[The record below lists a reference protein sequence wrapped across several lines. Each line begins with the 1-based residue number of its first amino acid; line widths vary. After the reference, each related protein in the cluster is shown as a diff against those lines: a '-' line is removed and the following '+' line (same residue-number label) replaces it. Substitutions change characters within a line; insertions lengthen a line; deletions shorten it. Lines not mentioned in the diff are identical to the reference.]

1 MSDSEPTAT
10 ETPGADDAGKMS
22 FFDHLTELRTRII
35 WSLIPSAVGLAIAF
49 YFTDRIMVFL
59 QRPLANLKTP
69 PIFLTPTEYFWTY
82 MKVAM
87 ITGVFIAMPII
98 LWNVWAFVAPGLHKH
113 ERRYAAPFVIA
124 GSLLFLGGGAFALL
138 LVIPFAVHR
147 RLHRLHHQVHAGLR
161 GGVRAAGGDHAPVH
175 ARARDAPV
183 PVQESQVR
191 GADQLHHRGRPHPD
205 PRHRQPDSDG
215 GTPLHPLRARHHL
228 RANIRE
234 EEAGEAGAHLREPH
248 RVSPLEFTSL
258 DLPGPVRRGI
268 QDAGFVA
275 TTAIQE
281 AALPLALRGKD
292 VAGQSQTGTGKTAAF
307 LIAAFTRCLTHPAP
321 AGSGVTSPRVLIIA
335 PTREL
340 VVQIEADARLLG
352 AHTGLQILSV
362 YGGIDYNK
370 QRDALRDGCDILVGT
385 PGRLI
390 DYLKQHIWSPGKV
403 EVLVIDEADRM
414 FDMGFIADLRFI
426 LRRLPKPEK
435 RQSFLFSATLSFRV
449 LELTWEFMNNP
460 AQISITPQQKTV
472 EKAEQVLYH
481 VGREEK
487 FNLLLGLL
495 RREGGSRILIFS
507 NTREEARRL
516 EDRLSRNGWEARAL
530 TGDVDQKKRLKILND
545 FKDGQLPILVATDV
559 ASRGLHI
566 EGVSHVV
573 NWDMPQDAEDYV
585 HRIGRTARAGAA
597 GKAISLVDEAGAL
610 ALEPIE
616 KFIAQKIQVD
626 WAEDDLYLSEIK
638 PTSEERRRY
647 AEEKRQR
654 MAARGGGR
662 GGGPGRPGGGGGGG
676 RRDGRGP
683 SRGPRR

>member
-1 MSDSEPTAT
+1 MS
-10 ETPGADDAGKMS
+10 
-22 FFDHLTELRTRII
+22 
-35 WSLIPSAVGLAIAF
+35 
-49 YFTDRIMVFL
+49 
-59 QRPLANLKTP
+59 PLA
-69 PIFLTPTEYFWTY
+69 F
-82 MKVAM
+82 
-87 ITGVFIAMPII
+87 
-98 LWNVWAFVAPGLHKH
+98 
-113 ERRYAAPFVIA
+113 
-124 GSLLFLGGGAFALL
+124 GA
-138 LVIPFAVHR
+138 
-147 RLHRLHHQVHAGLR
+147 
-161 GGVRAAGGDHAPVH
+161 
-175 ARARDAPV
+175 
-183 PVQESQVR
+183 
-191 GADQLHHRGRPHPD
+191 
-205 PRHRQPDSDG
+205 
-215 GTPLHPLRARHHL
+215 
-228 RANIRE
+228 
-234 EEAGEAGAHLREPH
+234 
-248 RVSPLEFTSL
+248 L
-258 DLPGPVRRGI
+258 DLPDPVRRGI
-268 QDAGFVA
+268 EDAGFVTA
-275 TTAIQE
+275 TPIQE

-307 LIAAFTRCLTHPAP
+307 LIAAFTRCLRHPAP
-321 AGSGVTSPRVLIIA
+321 SRSGVTAPRVLIIA

-352 AHTGLQILSV
+352 AHTGLSILAV

-370 QRDALRDGCDILVGT
+370 QREALREGCDILVGT

-390 DYLKQHIWSPGKV
+390 DYLKQHIWSPGRV

-516 EDRLSRNGWEARAL
+516 EDRLGRNGWEARAL

-545 FKDGQLPILVATDV
+545 FKDGALPILVATDV

-573 NWDMPQDAEDYV
+573 NWDLPQDAEDYV

-610 ALEPIE
+610 TLEPIE
-616 KFIAQKIQVD
+616 KFISQKIAVD
-626 WAEDDLYLSEIK
+626 WAEDDLYLPEIK

-654 MAARGGGR
+654 LAARGGGR
-662 GGGPGRPGGGGGGG
+662 GGGPGRPGRGGG
-676 RRDGRGP
+676 RRDGHGHG
-683 SRGPRR
+683 RGPRR

>member
-1 MSDSEPTAT
+1 M
-10 ETPGADDAGKMS
+10 
-22 FFDHLTELRTRII
+22 
-35 WSLIPSAVGLAIAF
+35 
-49 YFTDRIMVFL
+49 
-59 QRPLANLKTP
+59 
-69 PIFLTPTEYFWTY
+69 
-82 MKVAM
+82 
-87 ITGVFIAMPII
+87 
-98 LWNVWAFVAPGLHKH
+98 
-113 ERRYAAPFVIA
+113 
-124 GSLLFLGGGAFALL
+124 
-138 LVIPFAVHR
+138 
-147 RLHRLHHQVHAGLR
+147 
-161 GGVRAAGGDHAPVH
+161 
-175 ARARDAPV
+175 
-183 PVQESQVR
+183 
-191 GADQLHHRGRPHPD
+191 
-205 PRHRQPDSDG
+205 
-215 GTPLHPLRARHHL
+215 
-228 RANIRE
+228 
-234 EEAGEAGAHLREPH
+234 
-248 RVSPLEFTSL
+248 SPLEFSSL

-275 TTAIQE
+275 ATAIQE

-321 AGSGVTSPRVLIIA
+321 ARSGVTSPRVLIIA

-573 NWDMPQDAEDYV
+573 NWDLPQDAEDYV
-585 HRIGRTARAGAA
+585 HRIGRTARAGGA
-597 GKAISLVDEAGAL
+597 GSAISLVAPDEVAL
-610 ALEPIE
+610 LRDIE
-616 KFIAQKIQVD
+616 KLLARTLTIEALP
-626 WAEDDLYLSEIK
+626 A
-638 PTSEERRRY
+638 Y
-647 AEEKRQR
+647 AVSGSPPART
-654 MAARGGGR
+654 AAA
-662 GGGPGRPGGGGGGG
+662 
-676 RRDGRGP
+676 
-683 SRGPRR
+683 